1 MAIQI
6 LHLHCIYSSHT
17 RHNKQAMQSYLG
29 MNQTTTSLKKDGSLR
44 KRPAAQSAPK
54 RSGDIWES
62 VEILID
68 NENDTAP
75 RVKCVYCETPGRCVK
90 CLSRVKCDVFMDL
103 GPFLNTNT
111 MPFQTSS

>member
-1 MAIQI
+1 MAIHYTAST
-6 LHLHCIYSSHT
+6 LHLQLTHKT
-17 RHNKQAMQSYLG
+17 QVNKQAMQSYLG
-29 MNQTTTSLKKDGSLR
+29 MNQTTTSQKKDGSLR

-75 RVKCVYCETPGRCVK
+75 RRAGQV
-90 CLSRVKCDVFMDL
+90 RVLRDTRPLC
-103 GPFLNTNT
+103 
-111 MPFQTSS
+111 

>member
-54 RSGDIWES
+54 RSGDIWDS
-62 VEILID
+62 
-68 NENDTAP
+68 
-75 RVKCVYCETPGRCVK
+75 CEV
-90 CLSRVKCDVFMDL
+90 
-103 GPFLNTNT
+103 
-111 MPFQTSS
+111 